1 MAAKIVAIVG
11 TYRKG
16 RVIDAAVSEVL
27 KGAEAHGA
35 QTSKIY
41 LIDKHIE
48 FCTNCR
54 KCVQQKDV
62 GVRAKCIHDDDMEAI
77 LQQIDGADGIVL
89 ASPVNFGNVTAVTKR
104 FIERLIV
111 YGYWPWGG
119 KMPKLRIENPEKKA
133 VTITA
138 SACPAFIARILMPGP
153 LKMFKAAARC
163 MGATVLKS
171 LYFGPV
177 AQTEDATLGPKGL
190 LKAYKAGERL
200 ACWGAAQVTR

>member
-1 MAAKIVAIVG
+1 MAAKILAIIG

-35 QTSKIY
+35 ETSKIY

-54 KCVQQKDV
+54 KCAQQKDV
-62 GVRAKCIHDDDMEAI
+62 GVRARCVHDDDMEAI
-77 LQQIDGADGIVL
+77 LRQIDNADGLVL

-119 KMPKLRIENPEKKA
+119 KMPKLRIEKPEKKA
-133 VTITA
+133 VTVTA

-153 LKMFKAAARC
+153 LKVLKSAARC
-163 MGATVLKS
+163 MGATVSKS
-171 LYFGPV
+171 LYFGAV
-177 AQTEDATLGPKGL
+177 AQTEDATLDGKGL
-190 LKAYKAGERL
+190 LKAYKAGEKL
-200 ACWGAAQVTR
+200 ACRAAGQVAR

>member
-1 MAAKIVAIVG
+1 MGAKIVAIIG

-16 RVIDAAVSEVL
+16 RVIDTAVSEVL

-54 KCVQQKDV
+54 KCAQQKDV
-62 GVRAKCIHDDDMEAI
+62 GVRAKCVHDDDMEVI
-77 LQQIDGADGIVL
+77 LQQIDNADGIVL

-119 KMPKLRIENPEKKA
+119 KMPKLRIENPSKKA

-138 SACPAFIARILMPGP
+138 SACPAFIAGILMPGP
-153 LKMFKAAARC
+153 LKVLKSAARC

-177 AQTEDATLGPKGL
+177 AQTEDATLDRKSL
-190 LKAYKAGERL
+190 LKAYKAGEKL
-200 ACWGAAQVTR
+200 ACWAVGQVAR